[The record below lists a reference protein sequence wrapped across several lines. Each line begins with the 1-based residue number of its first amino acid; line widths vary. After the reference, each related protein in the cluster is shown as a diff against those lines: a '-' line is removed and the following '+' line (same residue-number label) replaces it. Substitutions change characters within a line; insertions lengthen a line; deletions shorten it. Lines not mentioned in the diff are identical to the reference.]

1 MRTFKSQIDGIIF
14 YPQLVAATS
23 VMLYSLWV
31 GYVVLWILSMLW
43 TVFLIAKI
51 IGTEYVI
58 LDEWVRFVFGRA
70 TSLPVVSR

>member
-43 TVFLIAKI
+43 AVFLIAKI
-51 IGTEYVI
+51 GTIKY
-58 LDEWVRFVFGRA
+58 FV
-70 TSLPVVSR
+70 

>member
-31 GYVVLWILSMLW
+31 GYVVLDI
-43 TVFLIAKI
+43 VDAVGCIPH
-51 IGTEYVI
+51 
-58 LDEWVRFVFGRA
+58 R
-70 TSLPVVSR
+70 